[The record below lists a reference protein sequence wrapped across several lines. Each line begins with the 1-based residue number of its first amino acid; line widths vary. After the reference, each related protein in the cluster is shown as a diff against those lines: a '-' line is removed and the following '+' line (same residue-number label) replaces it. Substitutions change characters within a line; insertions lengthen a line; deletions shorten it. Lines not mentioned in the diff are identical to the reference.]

1 MRWILLLVCS
11 GSLMAQQAAPPAPKA
26 APPKEKYTIARASS
40 PIQVDGQLDEAAWQ
54 TATSI
59 PLRFEWLPG
68 DNVTPPVK
76 TEALVTFDEA
86 RLYVGFRA
94 EDPEPGRIRAH
105 LTDRDV
111 PFYDDTVGFM
121 IDPFN
126 DQRRAF
132 QFRINPLGVQMDSTF
147 SDVDGSEDWSW
158 DAIWDSVGRIGANGY
173 IVEVSIPLTSL
184 RFPGSSGVQ
193 TWGFVATR
201 DYPRSERHRLQ
212 SAYRDR
218 NANCVVCNLEELTG
232 FENIR
237 PGRNLELD
245 PTITARRTD
254 ARDDFPSG
262 ELESGEFDF
271 EPGLT
276 ARWSPTS
283 NITLNGAVNPDFSQV
298 EADVAQL
305 AVNERFALF
314 FPEKRPFFL
323 EGADLFSTSI
333 NAVHT
338 RTVAEPRWGLKVSG
352 KQSRSAG
359 GAFLAQDSVNTFVI
373 PSFQGSSTESLD
385 QEVLSGVLRYR
396 FDLGKSSTLGVLVT
410 NRQADDYHNRLGGI
424 DGTLRVTLSDT
435 IRFQYLRTSTAYP
448 EAVAVRQGQPLD
460 SFDGDALILR
470 YTHQQRE
477 WFWHAQYRTLDPQ
490 FRADSGFVTRVD
502 TKFATAGIER
512 TFWGKP
518 GGWYS
523 RLIFGAHHDRTQNY
537 AGTAKEHGSDFI
549 FVWLGPRQAEYSL
562 NVAPNR
568 ESFRGVHY
576 DNLRI
581 NHYFEIRPT
590 GDFAFFLSAVTGKT
604 IDVVNG
610 QQADV
615 LRIDPS
621 VELSLARR
629 FNVSLSHGLQR
640 LDVDRGRLFDANL
653 TQARLV
659 YHFNIRTFA
668 RAIVQY
674 TDVDRNVAAYDVPIT
689 ERSKQLF
696 TQLLFSYKVNPQ
708 TVFLAGY
715 SDNAVGFKED
725 DLNVDLTKTDRT
737 VFVKVGYA
745 WLF

>member
-1 MRWILLLVCS
+1 MRWILLLLCS
-11 GSLMAQQAAPPAPKA
+11 GSLMAQQASPAPKTV
-26 APPKEKYTIARASS
+26 PPKQQYTIARASS

-59 PLRFEWLPG
+59 PIRFEWLPG
-68 DNVTPPVK
+68 DNVEPPVK
-76 TEALVTFDEA
+76 TEALVTFDET
-86 RLYVGFRA
+86 RLYIGFRA
-94 EDPEPGRIRAH
+94 EDPDPRQIRAH

-111 PFYDDTVGFM
+111 AFFDDTVGFM

-158 DAIWDSVGRIGANGY
+158 DAIWDSVGRIGPNGY
-173 IVEVSIPLTSL
+173 VVEVAIPLTSL
-184 RFPGSSGVQ
+184 RFPSTSGVQ
-193 TWGFVATR
+193 TWGFLATR

-218 NANCVVCNLEELTG
+218 NANCVVCHLEELSG
-232 FENIR
+232 FENIK

-254 ARDDFPSG
+254 VRRDFPNG
-262 ELESGEFDF
+262 ALESGEFDV

-314 FPEKRPFFL
+314 FDEKRPFFL
-323 EGADLFSTSI
+323 EGADLFSTPI

-373 PSFQGSSTESLD
+373 PSFQGSLTESLD
-385 QEVLSGVLRYR
+385 QDVLSAVLRYR
-396 FDLGKSSTLGVLVT
+396 FDLGQSSTLGVLLT

-424 DGTLRVTLSDT
+424 DGTLRVTRSDT
-435 IRFQYLRTSTAYP
+435 VRFQYLRTSTAYP
-448 EAVAVRQGQPLD
+448 EAVAIRRSQPLD
-460 SFDGDALILR
+460 SFDGDALVLR
-470 YTHQQRE
+470 YSHQQRQ
-477 WFWHAQYRTLDPQ
+477 WFWHAQYRTFDPR

-523 RLIFGAHHDRTQNY
+523 RLIIGAHHDRTKNY
-537 AGTAKEHGSDFI
+537 AGTAKESGSDFV
-549 FVWLGPRQAEYSL
+549 FVWLGPRQAQYSL

-568 ESFRGVHY
+568 ESFRGAHY

-581 NHYFEIRPT
+581 NHYFEIRPS
-590 GDFAFFLSAVTGKT
+590 GDLAFFLSAVTGKT
-604 IDVVNG
+604 IDVVNA
-610 QQADV
+610 QQADL
-615 LRIDPS
+615 LRFDPA
-621 VELSLARR
+621 VEFSLARR
-629 FNVSLSHGLQR
+629 LNARLSHGFQR

-674 TDVDRNVAAYDVPIT
+674 TDIDRNLAAYDVPIAQ
-689 ERSKQLF
+689 RSKQLF

-715 SDNAVGFKED
+715 SDNAVGLKED
-725 DLNVDLTKTDRT
+725 DLNIDLTKTDRT